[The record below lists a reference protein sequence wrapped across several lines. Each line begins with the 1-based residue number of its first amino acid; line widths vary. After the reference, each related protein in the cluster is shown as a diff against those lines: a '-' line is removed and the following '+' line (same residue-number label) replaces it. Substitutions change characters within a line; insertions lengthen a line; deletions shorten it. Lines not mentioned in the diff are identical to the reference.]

1 MTPEARALGL
11 LAAPCLVAAAA
22 LAYPL
27 DGYEA
32 TGIPRLEAYRRGA
45 EGELP
50 AEPLPPGARWTTAE
64 VDLRL
69 ADAAPLE
76 VPPPEPEPPEALLG
90 ALGGEPTAWSLS
102 VLDLSDPAR
111 PLHLAHREDEPFPP
125 GSVGKALAAAAFL
138 DALARARP
146 DPAARARLLRELA
159 IPAGSVV
166 RGDTHPVPFWRP
178 GAPAVHRRPLRPE
191 DRANLYTFL
200 DWMLSNS
207 SNAAANV
214 IVRETVLLR
223 ELGPGYP
230 EGREALLARLQPAPP
245 ERFAPLL
252 ERALVA
258 PLRRL
263 GIDTTRLRQGSFFG
277 RTLRER
283 MPGSYSVATARGLVD
298 FALRMEQ
305 GRIVDR
311 WSSRELK
318 RLLYSS
324 ERRRRYAA
332 SQLLRHAAVV
342 FKSGTLYSCAP
353 DDERPCPRYRGTR
366 RNHMSSIAVVEESRP
381 EGALHYIAAVSS
393 NTLGRNAEVA
403 HQLLA
408 TRIHRLLVA
417 RLRQRT
423 SGSRGAGAPAPEAP
437 PREGVSPARSPR

>member
-1 MTPEARALGL
+1 MRLARRHLGL
-11 LAAPCLVAAAA
+11 LAAPCLVAAGA

-32 TGIPRLEAYRRGA
+32 TGIARLEAYRRA
-45 EGELP
+45 VEGELP
-50 AEPLPPGARWTTAE
+50 ARPLPPGALWTTGQ

-69 ADAAPLE
+69 ADAPPLAI
-76 VPPPEPEPPEALLG
+76 PPPDPVLGRELVAALG
-90 ALGGEPTAWSLS
+90 ADADAWS
-102 VLDLSDPAR
+102 VAILDLSDPSR
-111 PLHLAHREDEPFPP
+111 PLHLAHREEEPFPP

-138 DALARARP
+138 DALARSRREPEAR
-146 DPAARARLLRELA
+146 RRLLRDHSVA
-159 IPAGSVV
+159 AGTVV
-166 RGDTHPVPFWRP
+166 RGDTHPVPFWQP
-178 GAPAVHRRPLRPE
+178 GEGSIHWRPLRPG

-200 DWMLSNS
+200 DWMLSSS

-214 IVRETVLLR
+214 VIRETLLLR
-223 ELGPGYP
+223 ELGPAYP
-230 EGREALLARLQPAPP
+230 EGRAAALARLEAAAPSQLPA
-245 ERFAPLL
+245 RL
-252 ERALVA
+252 EGALVD

-277 RTLRER
+277 RALRTR

-298 FALRMEQ
+298 LALRMEQ

-332 SQLLRHAAVV
+332 SQLLRRASVV
-342 FKSGTLYSCAP
+342 FKSGTLYSCGPAGAA
-353 DDERPCPRYRGTR
+353 PCPRYRGTR
-366 RNHMSSIAVVEESRP
+366 RNHMSSLAVVEEGRP
-381 EGALHYIAAVSS
+381 EGRLHYIAAVSS

-408 TRIHRLLVA
+408 TRIHRLLGA
-417 RLRQRT
+417 RLRALA
-423 SGSRGAGAPAPEAP
+423 SGSPGAGAPERGAP
-437 PREGVSPARSPR
+437 PPADASPVRSPR